1 MAKKIPMVTKRL
13 WLKSYEKGIT
23 QEAIAKK
30 NKRDVRTIKKAIEDA
45 RRDRD
50 THQVYAEMLKGALH
64 GHQQDLMILL
74 EQLKELLK
82 PFSSFKKI
90 PYKLSEFEYFNIN
103 GGKVRY
109 ETLPRMKVLDIKL
122 DVQEQPLWPLLK
134 EHLKQDPFKKSFDN
148 WERILESLLDELMN
162 LKQTMVKLLK
172 EKTSYKVKDANT
184 NGSFILDSGVD
195 HLFDYYCTH
204 ALSLP
209 GLREMLD
216 NIHADPKTGQVK
228 YGEGTTLAHC
238 RGKEEQCKNNIIT
251 ALEQLLITE
260 ETKAYFITR
269 QSHKKSIEKVKRDV
283 DEIIMT
289 RLVPGQCRV
298 CRRLGL

>member
-1 MAKKIPMVTKRL
+1 MAKKISMVTKRE

-23 QEAIAKK
+23 QEAISKK

-45 RRDRD
+45 RRERD
-50 THQVYAEMLKGALH
+50 SHQVYAEMLKEALH

-74 EQLKELLK
+74 EQLKEFLK
-82 PFSSFKKI
+82 PFLSFKEI
-90 PYKLSEFEYFNIN
+90 PYKFSEFEYFNIH

-109 ETLPRMKVLDIKL
+109 ETLPQMKVLDIKL
-122 DVQEQPLWPLLK
+122 DIEEQPLWPLLK
-134 EHLKQDPFKKSFDN
+134 EHFKQDPFKKSFDN

-162 LKQTMVKLLK
+162 LKQKMVKLLK
-172 EKTSYKVKDANT
+172 DETDYKVKDTNT
-184 NGSFILDSGVD
+184 KGSFILDSGVD

-204 ALSLP
+204 ALSLI

-216 NIHADPKTGQVK
+216 NIHVEPKTGQVK
-228 YGEGTTLAHC
+228 YGEGTTLALC
-238 RGKEEQCKNNIIT
+238 QGEEEKCKNSIIT
-251 ALEQLLITE
+251 ALEKLLVTE

-269 QSHKKSIEKVKRDV
+269 QRHKESIEKVKRDV
-283 DEIIMT
+283 DEIIMA